1 MFSIRR
7 SASCGV
13 LLLSVLAW
21 TAPAAGQGV
30 QAGTVSGVVQSIDKL
45 PLPGVTVTATS
56 PSLQG
61 ERMAVSD
68 ENGVYY
74 LRGLLPGTY
83 SLSFAIDGFQ
93 PAVREGVEVGVGGLA
108 VVDATMSLAT
118 ITETVTVTAE
128 APSPMAAPKMSQGYT
143 KEQIDRLPVGRR
155 PFDVGELSP
164 SVTTNVSNVNQ
175 LTIAGSFGFD
185 NVFMVNGVDVND
197 NIQGTSNNLFIEDAV
212 QETSVLEH
220 GISAE
225 YGRF

>member
-1 MFSIRR
+1 MSSLRR
-7 SASCGV
+7 FASCG
-13 LLLSVLAW
+13 LLLVSALAW
-21 TAPAAGQGV
+21 ATPAVAQGV
-30 QAGTVSGVVQSIDKL
+30 QVGTVSGVVQSIDKL

-83 SLSFAIDGFQ
+83 SLSFAIDGFH
-93 PAVREGVEVGVGGLA
+93 PAVREGVEVGAGGLA

-128 APSPMAAPKMSQGYT
+128 APSPMAAPKMSQGYA
-143 KEQIDRLPVGRR
+143 KEQIDRLLVGRR

-164 SVTTNVSNVNQ
+164 SVTTNVSNPSQ
-175 LTIAGSFGFD
+175 LTMAGSFGF
-185 NVFMVNGVDVND
+185 
-197 NIQGTSNNLFIEDAV
+197 
-212 QETSVLEH
+212 
-220 GISAE
+220 
-225 YGRF
+225 